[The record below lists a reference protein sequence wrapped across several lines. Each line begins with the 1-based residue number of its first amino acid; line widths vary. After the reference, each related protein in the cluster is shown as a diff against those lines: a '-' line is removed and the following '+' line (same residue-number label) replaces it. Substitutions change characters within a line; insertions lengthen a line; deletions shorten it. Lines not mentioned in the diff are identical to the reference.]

1 MEGFIMTATAT
12 VLSNK
17 ASIIKEREGER
28 LARYLRVLFGNQKFG
43 FKWSHRHT
51 SYTDGKDVYIL
62 YELQTPQHRP
72 FTAAE
77 LRVLR
82 KGHSIHERGHIEYD
96 VIQHYVEWQEE
107 WVSNVKAE
115 WIANEKYPL
124 PWVQFFGNVMMDGR
138 MENFTVL
145 DHPTTQEYIDFG
157 NYEWR
162 FGIRGQH
169 AGENPVADFRECF
182 MHRALGMTDLSVWL
196 PESVELVDSI
206 QSLIEKGREDKST
219 KEVLETT
226 TEMMKLVWPT
236 LVEWLGIQNEEPD
249 SFDYQDDHQQSEWGT
264 PEEVQENIERV
275 LRALFKIKAKGKKTD
290 KESDETSSSDKQ
302 ESDGSDH
309 EPTDELETDNDDS
322 ENVIEEENT
331 EEEEGVDSDSH
342 PDFSNAIRLEERQL
356 EKDEKATEEQM
367 APYQTRSQQVTIH
380 EHREDREAYSDNLI
394 ITPYEY
400 TNKGE
405 YDKLVRSIMPHINP
419 TAKALAG
426 LLEGIPDEDRRNQ
439 RSGRVLASRAWRAD
453 KLADVNVF
461 EKRSKG
467 TPGKNARVLV
477 LNDCSGSTGSRYP
490 DTNHRIIDEMK
501 KAQVLLIEACEKAN
515 LPVATYA
522 FTEHY
527 SKGNLIFPLKP
538 YGRLT
543 DVERGFV
550 GGLDAESGNRD
561 TVSLQWAV
569 DELNQYNED
578 VRVVLMISDGEP
590 CFEHGE
596 DYDTM
601 RSIVQQA
608 EKKGIEILCLYVGPQ
623 NVRTIERV
631 RHMYP
636 GRSIIV
642 SHDLARELTRHV
654 KRIIRQKK

>member
-1 MEGFIMTATAT
+1 MTATAT

-17 ASIIKEREGER
+17 ESIIKEREGER

-96 VIQHYVEWQEE
+96 VIEHYVEWQKE
-107 WVSNVKAE
+107 WVSHVKAE

-145 DHPTTQEYIDFG
+145 DHPTTQEYFDFG

-169 AGENPVADFRECF
+169 AGENPVSDFRECF
-182 MHRALGMTDLSVWL
+182 MHRALGMTDLSEWL

-206 QSLIEKGREDKST
+206 QALIEKGREDQT
-219 KEVLETT
+219 TREVLETT

-236 LVEWLGIQNEEPD
+236 LVEWMGIQNEEPD
-249 SFDYQDDHQQSEWGT
+249 SFDYQDDHEQSEWGT
-264 PEEVQENIERV
+264 PEDVQENVERV
-275 LRALFKIKAKGKKTD
+275 LRTLLKMTKSSATKQ
-290 KESDETSSSDKQ
+290 SNETSSSDQ
-302 ESDGSDH
+302 
-309 EPTDELETDNDDS
+309 EPTNDSEADNSDNELEEANAGDRES
-322 ENVIEEENT
+322 ED
-331 EEEEGVDSDSH
+331 VDSKGQ
-342 PDFSNAIRLEERQL
+342 PDFSNTIRLEERQL
-356 EKDEKATEEQM
+356 EKDEKATEEQL
-367 APYQTRSQQVTIH
+367 ATYQSRSQQVTIH
-380 EHREDREAYSDNLI
+380 EHREDRKAYSDKLT
-394 ITPYEY
+394 ITPYENM
-400 TNKGE
+400 NKKE
-405 YDKLVRSIMPHINP
+405 YDKLVRSVKPHINP

-426 LLEGIPDEDRRNQ
+426 LLEGIPDEEHRNQ

-461 EKRSKG
+461 EKRVKG
-467 TPGKNARVLV
+467 TPGKNARILV

-490 DTNHRIIDEMK
+490 GSNHRIIDEMK

-522 FTEHY
+522 FTENY

-543 DVERGFV
+543 DVEKGFV
-550 GGLDAESGNRD
+550 GGLDSEDGNRD
-561 TVSLQWAV
+561 TVSLQWTV
-569 DELNQYNED
+569 DELSQYDES

-590 CFEHGE
+590 CFERGE

-608 EKKGIEILCLYVGPQ
+608 GKKGIEILCLYVGPQ
-623 NVRTIERV
+623 NKDTIERV